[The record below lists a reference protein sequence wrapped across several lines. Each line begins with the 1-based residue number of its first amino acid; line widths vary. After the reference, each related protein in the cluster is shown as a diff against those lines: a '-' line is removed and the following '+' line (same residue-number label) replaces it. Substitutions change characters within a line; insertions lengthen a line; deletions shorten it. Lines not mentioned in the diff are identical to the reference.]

1 MYRQENE
8 YDEWRSFSAARIY
21 CLILRAL
28 IALKSGEEGE
38 RETGGEGDGGR
49 ERENN

>member
-1 MYRQENE
+1 LYRQENE

-28 IALKSGEEGE
+28 IALKKWG
-38 RETGGEGDGGR
+38 GGR
-49 ERENN
+49 ERERQEERDKERE